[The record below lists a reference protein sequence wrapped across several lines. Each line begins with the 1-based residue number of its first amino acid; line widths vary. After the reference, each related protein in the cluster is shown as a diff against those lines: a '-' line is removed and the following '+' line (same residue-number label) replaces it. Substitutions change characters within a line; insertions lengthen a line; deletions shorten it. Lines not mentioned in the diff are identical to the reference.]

1 MVARELEQRTN
12 FTQSKRDLLMMLSSY
27 ANEHESSSQNPSQ
40 NPSSDISSST
50 SHKNSTSSE
59 TEGSDDND
67 T

>member
-27 ANEHESSSQNPSQ
+27 ANEHESSLQNPSQ
-40 NPSSDISSST
+40 NPSSDISST